1 LTSLNAFN
9 IKRDQRITLE
19 RGYDMRRTLI
29 FGLIMV
35 MVFMV
40 SAAWAQKTVRLSV
53 ATGGTGGV
61 YYPLGGGMA
70 NVLSKYIPYAEAT
83 AEVTSAS
90 VDNCLLVGQGK
101 ADLALIMAD
110 VGWDAYQGRGK
121 FKEKIALRT
130 AAVLYP
136 NNMHIVT
143 LEGKGIEK
151 VTDLK
156 GKRVSTGSPGS
167 GTEVKALRVLEA
179 YGLNPDKDMT
189 RDKLGA
195 SESAGALKD
204 RKIDAYFWDGGLP
217 TASVT
222 DLGATPGIKIKLIG
236 HEDAIPKMREK
247 YGPLYVKGMIPAKT
261 YPGQDVDVPI
271 AVVWNLL
278 ICNEKMKGDVA
289 YDIVKTLFDHKP
301 ELVTVHKEA
310 RHLGLEPQV
319 GGSPI
324 PIHPGAVR
332 YFTEKGLKIK

>member
-1 LTSLNAFN
+1 M
-9 IKRDQRITLE
+9 KRAGIWAC
-19 RGYDMRRTLI
+19 
-29 FGLIMV
+29 
-35 MVFMV
+35 VFV
-40 SAAWAQKTVRLSV
+40 LALGVGSAWAQKKEVRLSI

-70 NVLSKYIPYAEAT
+70 SVISKHVANIEAT

-90 VDNCLLVGQGK
+90 VDNCLLVGAGK

-110 VGWDAYQGRGK
+110 VGWDAFQGKGK
-121 FKEKIALRT
+121 FKEKLPIRT

-136 NNMHIVT
+136 NNMHVVT

-151 VTDLK
+151 VSDLR

-179 YGLNPDKDMT
+179 YGLDPDKDLK

-204 RKIDAYFWDGGLP
+204 GKIDAYFWDGGLP

-222 DLGATPGIKIKLIG
+222 DLGATPGIKLKLISHG
-236 HEDAIPKMREK
+236 DAIPKMREK
-247 YGPLYVKGMIPAKT
+247 YGPLYVEGKIPAKT
-261 YPGQDVDVPI
+261 YPGQEKDVSI

-278 ICNEKMKGDVA
+278 ICNEKAKESVIYDVLKA
-289 YDIVKTLFDHKP
+289 LFENKP
-301 ELVTVHKEA
+301 ELVAVHKEA
-310 RHLGLEPQV
+310 QHLELSSQKD
-319 GGSPI
+319 GSPL
-324 PIHPGAVR
+324 PFHPGAIK
-332 YFTEKGLKIK
+332 FFAEKGVTLK